1 MNEKNKTSK
10 KNDVKEV
17 SSVRKKD
24 ELEKLVFAESV
35 RKMMYP
41 KEKFKLIVHEHLFDN
56 MVTLFKNEGYDMSFI
71 NTPEGKNLKSEAN
84 KVAKQIEE
92 GGEFEE
98 GSLFDT
104 LLNSFISYL
113 EMDEN
118 FEEFVVFFNEQPV
131 DLKMVIFFSKY
142 VLCMR
147 SNYNERQGF
156 IEFLCAKGQEL
167 EKKGKMIAYERVA
180 NYLTLLVLDNPS
192 VEYYRRLE
200 NIVDG
205 YIKKM
210 GF

>member
-1 MNEKNKTSK
+1 MSKKNKTST
-10 KNDVKEV
+10 KNNVKED
-17 SSVRKKD
+17 SNVRKKD

-41 KEKFKLIVHEHLFDN
+41 KENFKLIVHEHLFDN

-104 LLNSFISYL
+104 LLNSFIGYL

-118 FEEFVVFFNEQPV
+118 FEEFVVCFNEQPV

-192 VEYYRRLE
+192 VEYYRRLDG
-200 NIVDG
+200 IVEEC
-205 YIKKM
+205 IKKM
-210 GF
+210 GI

>member
-84 KVAKQIEE
+84 TTVLSEENEQGRVLESVEEFIACQNEDIEYSRKHFR
-92 GGEFEE
+92 GYKYDFYYRVEE
-98 GSLFDT
+98 RFFDN
-104 LLNSFISYL
+104 LLNSEYIEDFECSDSDKDWLLEQLNKFKAVYDSFDFKNNYYYVVDSY
-113 EMDEN
+113 
-118 FEEFVVFFNEQPV
+118 
-131 DLKMVIFFSKY
+131 
-142 VLCMR
+142 
-147 SNYNERQGF
+147 
-156 IEFLCAKGQEL
+156 
-167 EKKGKMIAYERVA
+167 
-180 NYLTLLVLDNPS
+180 
-192 VEYYRRLE
+192 
-200 NIVDG
+200 
-205 YIKKM
+205 
-210 GF
+210 